1 MRTNNA
7 KVKSVII
14 SVYFIIVICIILWVT
29 LFSTFS
35 IFFENSNWTFVIVSV
50 FLVAIFW
57 FTHKV
62 SKYFEYDSDGLKVV
76 LINRGLLL
84 SDVFNYR
91 EHKLEIKKKYLKGY
105 KFTNY
110 RVYKNL
116 KIYTT
121 DRYGHQKKKS
131 FNVSLVNRKKRK
143 YIKQSL
149 SKIIKENRKLKS
161 TIND

>member
-7 KVKSVII
+7 KVKSIII
-14 SVYFIIVICIILWVT
+14 SVYFIIIICAILWVT

-35 IFFENSNWTFVIVSV
+35 NFFENSTWTFITIS
-50 FLVAIFW
+50 LVLILAFSI
-57 FTHKV
+57 THSV

-76 LINRGLLL
+76 IINRGLLL
-84 SDVFNYR
+84 SDVFNYK
-91 EHKLEIKKKYLKGY
+91 EHKLEFKKKYLTAY

-110 RVYKNL
+110 SLYKSL
-116 KIYTT
+116 KIYVI
-121 DRYGHQKKKS
+121 DRYGHKKMVS

-149 SKIIKENRKLKS
+149 TKIIKENRKIKGE
-161 TIND
+161 D